1 MRAVF
6 KAALLFG
13 MAASWIFLLDLQPRE
28 AQDSPPCDLSMS
40 HVKHLVPHQRL
51 LSSSS
56 QCLLTNHTRG
66 CHFLPRGTSNPQLII
81 DPKVT
86 QPAYLGTPSFSRIS
100 LVIPSFASWS
110 YFWKIFLGSF
120 KKFDPNSNN
129 NISSTL
135 KKNVKKEG
143 YTPTTLSNHTNYLRG
158 ALKMWQGQ
166 NGNCN
171 VHFLIQSSY

>member
-1 MRAVF
+1 MQFVHV
-6 KAALLFG
+6 
-13 MAASWIFLLDLQPRE
+13 PR
-28 AQDSPPCDLSMS
+28 QTPST
-40 HVKHLVPHQRL
+40 HLRL

-56 QCLLTNHTRG
+56 QCLLTNHSRG
-66 CHFLPRGTSNPQLII
+66 SHFLPRGLNPQII
-81 DPKVT
+81 IHPKVT
-86 QPAYLGTPSFSRIS
+86 QSACLGTPSFSRIS

-129 NISSTL
+129 ISSTF

-143 YTPTTLSNHTNYLRG
+143 YIPTALSNHTNYLRG
-158 ALKMWQGQ
+158 TLKMWQGQ

-171 VHFLIQSSY
+171 VHSLIQSSYKYCLLNQSKHRAFKYVLGISLSLFISSV